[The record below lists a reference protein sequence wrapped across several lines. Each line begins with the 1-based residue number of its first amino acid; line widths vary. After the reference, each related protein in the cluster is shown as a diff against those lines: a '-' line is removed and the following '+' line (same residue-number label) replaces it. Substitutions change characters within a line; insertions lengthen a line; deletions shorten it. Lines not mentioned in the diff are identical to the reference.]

1 MKQQPISQH
10 YWLKKAYDNYT
21 AESGAPAFHVV
32 TTQEPKPETWWQT
45 FKRQA
50 SGDKI
55 TIVLLILCTLLA
67 MAVVVAQVGK
77 TQGW

>member
-1 MKQQPISQH
+1 MTDQ
-10 YWLKKAYDNYT
+10 T
-21 AESGAPAFHVV
+21 AFHIAAIEIPVRKEL
-32 TTQEPKPETWWQT
+32 EPKESFWQT

-67 MAVVVAQVGK
+67 MAVVVSQVGK
-77 TQGW
+77 AQGW